1 MLHIRNIKMR
11 TKVTLIVFLASIV
24 AFVLAETITFKY
36 EFKRYENEITKLTVS
51 SSHLISDYCGLL
63 LLQKTP
69 DNLMLGIKDFA
80 RFPYVYDAIAINEKG
95 EVLTEYHKCKDTI
108 TYTITNCGNRISF
121 YRNGF
126 VHVTVPITFNKLH
139 FGKLYV
145 RSFVNKDPL
154 IQDILK
160 WTIIIV
166 LIQILFAFLVI
177 NLFHRSI
184 SNPLTHL
191 IDVTRRIIS
200 DKNYSRRIDKKSFDE
215 IGELYDEFNNLLETI
230 DVHGQKRSVAENELI
245 VSNERYKALVNNIPG
260 VVFQI
265 VHDGNWKVELLGEG
279 VKDLTDG
286 LPVDYFLGKDENTIS
301 KILSP
306 ESQKM
311 LFERISSS
319 VGVNRE
325 FESIYTVESLK
336 GRQKWIFV
344 RGRFIF
350 DSSTN
355 ITTVEGILFDQTE
368 KILAQELL
376 KKTEKRYH
384 DLFENLND
392 AAFLIDMESDL
403 IVETNKEGEK
413 LLGLSR
419 FEIVD
424 KLQKNLLCKHS
435 DNLPFEQS
443 GNTSMFDFYAEITN
457 AIGQN
462 IPIHVRSS
470 IITIGEK
477 DHLLCLVRDISE
489 RVEYEHNLKIA
500 KEKAEESDNLKSM
513 FLSNMS
519 HEIRT
524 PLNGFIGFSKLILSS
539 KSQEETESYIS
550 IIDGCGKQ
558 LLRII
563 DDILDV
569 SRIET
574 GQMAFYNE
582 EFSLNTLLD
591 EIEIILREQL
601 KQANKSNII
610 LAIDK
615 GLFDQNDKIFSDK
628 HRLFQ
633 VIVNIASNAVK
644 FTEQGQICIS
654 YKPQKGGRLEFKIT
668 DTGIGI
674 DNEKSNQIFNRFTQ
688 ADSSIAI
695 KYGGSGLGL
704 SIATGIV
711 ELMGGEIW
719 HESKQ
724 GQGSAFYFTIKHN
737 KK

>member
-24 AFVLAETITFKY
+24 AFVLAESITFKS
-36 EFKRYENEITKLTVS
+36 EFKRYESEITKLTVS
-51 SSHLISDYCGLL
+51 SAHLISDYCGLL

-69 DNLMLGIKDFA
+69 ENLMIGIKDFA
-80 RFPYVYDAIAINEKG
+80 RFPYVYDAIAINEKS
-95 EVLTEYHKCKDTI
+95 EVLAEYHKCKDTI
-108 TYTITNCGNRISF
+108 TYTVLNCGNRISF

-160 WTIIIV
+160 WTIIIII
-166 LIQILFAFLVI
+166 IQILFAFLVI

-191 IDVTRRIIS
+191 IDVTRKIIS
-200 DKNYSRRIDKKSFDE
+200 DKNYSRRIEKKSFDE

-230 DVHGQKRSVAENELI
+230 DVHGQKRSDAENELI
-245 VSNERYKALVNNIPG
+245 VINERYKALVNNIPG

-279 VKDLTDG
+279 VKELTDG
-286 LPVDYFLGKDENTIS
+286 LPVEYFLGKDENTIS

-311 LFERISSS
+311 LFERITSS

-325 FESIYTVESLK
+325 FESIYTVETLK

-344 RGRFIF
+344 RGRFLF
-350 DSSTN
+350 DTLTK
-355 ITTVEGILFDQTE
+355 ITTVEGILFDQTD

-376 KKTEKRYH
+376 KNTEKRYH

-419 FEIVD
+419 YEIVD

-435 DNLPFEQS
+435 DNLPFEHS
-443 GNTSMFDFYAEITN
+443 GNTSMFDFYAEIMN
-457 AIGQN
+457 ATDQN

-477 DHLLCLVRDISE
+477 DHLLCLVRDISD
-489 RVEYEHNLKIA
+489 RVEYEHKLKIA

-539 KSQEETESYIS
+539 KSQEETESYVS

-574 GQMAFYNE
+574 GQMAFYND

-591 EIEIILREQL
+591 EIDIILREQL

-610 LAIDK
+610 LVIDK
-615 GLFDQNDKIFSDK
+615 GLFDQNDTIFSDK

-644 FTEQGQICIS
+644 FTEQGQISIS

-704 SIATGIV
+704 SIAKGIV

-719 HESKQ
+719 HESIQ
-724 GQGSAFYFTIKHN
+724 GQGSVFYFTIKHN